1 LLFVKTRVFPLGK
14 KSRVFLFLQC
24 FCTKNDPQKLLKT
37 AWMLSMIFALEN
49 VKPLDVFDVQILGVQ
64 NLFMDGSKDG
74 AKL

>member
-1 LLFVKTRVFPLGK
+1 
-14 KSRVFLFLQC
+14 
-24 FCTKNDPQKLLKT
+24 
-37 AWMLSMIFALEN
+37 MIFALEN